1 MDLQNKDELKQ
12 KIDEAD
18 VVLIGI
24 GEEWTTSLEEML
36 SCSDMFSDIQ
46 KLSQIADQEVF
57 ILNFRKLYYED
68 FHSKELKKA
77 YDNLFHMCKD
87 KDYFLISLNYDR
99 YPRLSGFDD
108 KKCVYPCGN
117 LDYLQCTDNCSN
129 ELLPANTSYDE
140 FLKILDEPSLGS
152 DFHMGVCPHCGKKV
166 IYNTIEANRYCEGG
180 YLEQW
185 DAYMK
190 FLQKTVNKKL
200 CMVELGVSMRF
211 PGIIRNAFEKTAF
224 YNQKA
229 SLIRIHQNL
238 IQIPENI
245 DDRCYVKKENS
256 VRFMG
261 F

>member
-1 MDLQNKDELKQ
+1 MELQSKDELKQ

-36 SCSDMFSDIQ
+36 ANPDMFSDIQ
-46 KLSQIADQEVF
+46 KLSQIENQEAF
-57 ILNFRKLYYED
+57 ISNFRKLYYED
-68 FHSKELKKA
+68 FHSKELQTA
-77 YDNLFHMCKD
+77 YDNLYELCKD

-99 YPRLSGFDD
+99 YPILSGFDE
-108 KKCVYPCGN
+108 KRCVYPCGN
-117 LDYLQCTDNCSN
+117 YDYLQCTDNCSN
-129 ELLPANTSYDE
+129 ELLPANAVYE
-140 FLKILDEPSLGS
+140 RFLKILEDPSSGKAF
-152 DFHMGVCPHCGKKV
+152 DMGTCPHCGKKV
-166 IYNTIEANRYCEGG
+166 VYNTIEANRYCEGG

-200 CMVELGVSMRF
+200 CMLELGVSMRF

-229 SLIRIHQNL
+229 SLVRIHQNL

-245 DDRCYVKKENS
+245 EARCYTKKENS